1 MGRAGQNQQRPF
13 PFAMFGT
20 RLYPNSGGCVLA
32 EIWES
37 WGHYA
42 YLGAFIWAFFEGE
55 TFVLAASAL
64 GAATGAVDP
73 WWLLFSV
80 WFGSFLG
87 DQTWFTLGRR
97 FGPRIVR
104 RIKGADEK
112 VAKVNVLLN
121 RYGTWFIL
129 SFRFLYGIRN
139 VASAACGLA
148 GLNWARFAV
157 LNFIAAGIWASSFV
171 AAGWFLGALIG
182 PDRLG
187 WAIAGVALGLLL
199 FFVVRQWR
207 RRSRDFG
214 TDRA

>member
-1 MGRAGQNQQRPF
+1 M
-13 PFAMFGT
+13 
-20 RLYPNSGGCVLA
+20 A

-55 TFVLAASAL
+55 TFVLAAAAL

-73 WWLLFSV
+73 WLLFFSV

-97 FGPRIVR
+97 YGPRIVR
-104 RIKGADEK
+104 RIKGADQK
-112 VAKVNVLLN
+112 VARVNDLLH

-148 GLNWARFAV
+148 GLNWARFRRINGV
-157 LNFIAAGIWASSFV
+157 LPIAPDRPSTMFCMPAIETTAPF
-171 AAGWFLGALIG
+171 ALPVTSYAG
-182 PDRLG
+182 PDRT
-187 WAIAGVALGLLL
+187 AAQASENSCL
-199 FFVVRQWR
+199 FFAIGKWHC
-207 RRSRDFG
+207 S
-214 TDRA
+214 